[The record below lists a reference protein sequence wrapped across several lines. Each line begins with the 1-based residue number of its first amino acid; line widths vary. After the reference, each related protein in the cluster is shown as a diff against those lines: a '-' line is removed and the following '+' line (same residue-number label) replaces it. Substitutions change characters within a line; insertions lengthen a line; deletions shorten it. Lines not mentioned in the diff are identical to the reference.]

1 MGALGFMM
9 GSIAS
14 PLVGV
19 GDTFQTLGIA
29 LLVGSVAVLFSTLVA
44 TSSRYKKV
52 TAPVVA

>member
-9 GSIAS
+9 GSI
-14 PLVGV
+14 
-19 GDTFQTLGIA
+19 
-29 LLVGSVAVLFSTLVA
+29 AVLFSTLVA